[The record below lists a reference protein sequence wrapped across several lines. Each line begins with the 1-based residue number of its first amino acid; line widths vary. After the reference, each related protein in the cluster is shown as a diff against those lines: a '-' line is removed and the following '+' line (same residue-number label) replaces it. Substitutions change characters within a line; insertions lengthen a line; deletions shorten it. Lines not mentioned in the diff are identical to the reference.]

1 MATSKK
7 AAPTIGLDIGDYSV
21 KFIEMLC
28 TPEAIKLQQANVFP
42 LSSPTPEVLKE
53 ALKQVFSAFPIPPRH
68 VRIAVSGPSVI
79 TRCVNLPV
87 MTEAELA
94 GAIRFEAENHIPF
107 PIDECILDSQILK
120 QLPDKKMMNVLLVA
134 AKREF
139 IQERLKLLLE
149 FEVKPELV
157 DTDTLCLVNS
167 FEMLNDIPDQKTY
180 ALLNI
185 GHHVS
190 LFVIVL
196 DKLPYFVRDIA
207 HGGMAITQTVM
218 EMKGISEVE
227 ADAFKMNRSFEHL
240 NDLKL
245 ASQKGFGPLVDELKP
260 LIDYFENEVG
270 EELKSVWLS
279 GGAAMSVGA
288 PELFSER
295 LGKEVSLWDNTRK
308 LEISGRLDLKFLKE
322 HCAELNVAFGLALRR
337 SGGEK

>member
-1 MATSKK
+1 MAKPKTVS
-7 AAPTIGLDIGDYSV
+7 AVGLDIGNYSV
-21 KFIEMLC
+21 KFIEMLR

-42 LSSPTPEVLKE
+42 LSNSTPEALTEV
-53 ALKQVFSAFPIPPRH
+53 LKQVFSAFLTPPKH

-94 GAIRFEAENHIPF
+94 GAIRFEAESHIPF
-107 PIDECILDSQILK
+107 PIDECILDSQILR

-134 AKREF
+134 AKRDF
-139 IQERLKLLLE
+139 IQERLKLLSE
-149 FEVKPELV
+149 FGVKPELV

-167 FEMLNDIPDQKTY
+167 FEMLNDVPDQKTY

-196 DKLPYFVRDIA
+196 DTLPFFVRDIA

-227 ADAFKMNRSFEHL
+227 ADPFKMNRSFENL

-245 ASQKGFGPLVDELKP
+245 ASQKGFGPLVDELKQF
-260 LIDYFENEVG
+260 IDYFENEVG
-270 EELKSVWLS
+270 EELKFVWLS
-279 GGAAMSVGA
+279 GGAAMSIGA
-288 PELFSER
+288 PVVFSEL
-295 LGKEVSLWDNTRK
+295 LGKQVSLWDNTRK

-322 HCAELNVAFGLALRR
+322 HCAELNVAFGLALRN
-337 SGGEK
+337 SGSGE